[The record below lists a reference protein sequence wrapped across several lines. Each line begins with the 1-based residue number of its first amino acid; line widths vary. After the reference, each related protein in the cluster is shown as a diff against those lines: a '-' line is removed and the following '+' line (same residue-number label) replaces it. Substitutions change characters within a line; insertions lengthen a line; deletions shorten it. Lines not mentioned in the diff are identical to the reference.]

1 MPRDSLI
8 RKKYDSIDCI
18 EDLIPLISDLDDGET
33 PWLEFKAI
41 NNQECK
47 KEKDFLLHQKSLLAK
62 EICAFFKYIRW
73 NCCMGS

>member
-1 MPRDSLI
+1 MPGDGLI
-8 RKKYDSIDCI
+8 RKKYDSINCI
-18 EDLIPLISDLDDGET
+18 EDLIPLISDLDDGEA

-47 KEKDFLLHQKSLLAK
+47 KSITPKIAFSKRNL
-62 EICAFFKYIRW
+62 CFFKYIRG

>member
-1 MPRDSLI
+1 MMASN
-8 RKKYDSIDCI
+8 
-18 EDLIPLISDLDDGET
+18 

-62 EICAFFKYIRW
+62 EICAFLNTSEGIG
-73 NCCMGS
+73 CMGS